1 VPASMAFLDR
11 FSMSD
16 SDVDVLVLGA
26 GSRGLTAALQHV
38 AEHATATPR
47 SAAGEAAGEPSAAPP
62 RPPASAGESSTAPT
76 AHEPPRAPVPPTTA
90 DPGRL
95 LVVDA
100 ALAPGGS
107 IRTQRTNGYVCELGP
122 FAFAPADLAPLLAA
136 LPQAPTPLPGLP
148 AARTGWLRTPTGNL
162 PVPVDPEPLTFRTG
176 NEELPQAC
184 RRALGPALRL
194 GRAVTAIAPVAGGF
208 RVTLGGEAPTELTA
222 RTLHVALPA
231 AAAGALLG
239 AFDPAL
245 PDVAARIATAP
256 GALAFLG
263 GDAASTAGFAGY
275 GVLAAADLPGPVR
288 EAICCSHVFAGRALA
303 GRCLWRVEVA
313 GPAAADPDDE
323 AVLALAERTLAD
335 WTGVAPTFGLRKLH
349 RFATPVADGALIE
362 AEARLREL
370 SRRVPGL
377 VVHF

>member
-1 VPASMAFLDR
+1 
-11 FSMSD
+11 MSD
-16 SDVDVLVLGA
+16 SDLEVLVLGA
-26 GSRGLTAALQHV
+26 GGRGLTAALQF
-38 AEHATATPR
+38 AAAATTPR
-47 SAAGEAAGEPSAAPP
+47 ASAAALAGASSAAPTP
-62 RPPASAGESSTAPT
+62 QPPAG
-76 AHEPPRAPVPPTTA
+76 
-90 DPGRL
+90 PGRL

-100 ALAPGGS
+100 APAPGGA

-136 LPQAPTPLPGLP
+136 LSQAPTPLPCLP
-148 AARTGWLRTPTGNL
+148 AARRGWLRTPAGNL

-208 RVTLGGEAPTELTA
+208 RVTLGGEALTDLTS

-245 PDVAARIATAP
+245 PDVAGRIATAP
-256 GALAFLG
+256 GAFAFLG
-263 GDAASTAGFAGY
+263 GDAASTAGFTGY

-303 GRCLWRVEVA
+303 GRCLWRVEIA
-313 GPAAADPDDE
+313 GPAAADADDE

-335 WTGVAPTFGLRKLH
+335 WTGIAPTFGLRKLH
-349 RFATPVADGALIE
+349 RFATPVADGALVE

-370 SRRVPGL
+370 SRRGPGL
-377 VVHF
+377 VVHV